1 MSHPQREGG
10 RPIRSG
16 RADIPSAVGGRM
28 SHPQR
33 EGGCPIRSGRA
44 DVPSAV
50 GGRMS
55 HPQREG
61 GCPIRSGWRDIQL
74 PAVEVCDLLEQVCS
88 QGDYICS
95 RFIRWFTP
103 MDSTI

>member
-1 MSHPQREGG
+1 MSHPQWEGG
-10 RPIRSG
+10 CLIRSG
-16 RADIPSAVGGRM
+16 RADVPSAAGGRI

-44 DVPSAV
+44 DV
-50 GGRMS
+50 
-55 HPQREG
+55 
-61 GCPIRSGWRDIQL
+61 PIRSGWRDIQL

-95 RFIRWFTP
+95 RFIRQFTP